1 VREEPKRT
9 GEVRDDGRALGKI
22 LVANRGEIAVRVL
35 RACREMGIRTVA
47 VFSEPDRAALHVQ
60 LADEA
65 HLIGPAPSNE
75 SYLRIDRILEAA
87 EASGAEAV
95 HPGYGFLSEN
105 AAFARAC
112 EETGLVFIGPRSE
125 TIALMGEKTGA
136 RREAVAAGVPV
147 VPGSLE
153 PLDDEAAIAREAGRI
168 GFPIMLKA
176 AAGGG
181 GKGLRLVESADELPS
196 ALARARSEAKSAF
209 GDDRVYL
216 EKAILGPRHV
226 EIQVL
231 ADLHGNAVHLF
242 ERECSIQ
249 RRHQKVIEESPSPLV
264 TAELRERMGTL
275 AVALVK
281 RVGYVNAGTLEFL
294 VDADR
299 RPYFLEMNTRLQVE
313 HPVTEEVT
321 GIDLV
326 KAQVRIAQGEALS
339 FGQEDLVQRGHA
351 IECRVYAEDPDAG
364 FMPSPGR
371 IIALRTPDGPG
382 VRDDSGVYEG
392 WEVPVHYDPLISKLI
407 TWAGTRD
414 EAIRRM
420 RRAVS
425 EYKVLG
431 IRTTLPF
438 FQRVLQHPSFVAGHF
453 DTSFVEAVFAED
465 DRGSPHRGGVEVAVV
480 AAAIQAFRERQAA
493 RRRPAADGAL
503 RSGWWDAGLR
513 EAHGGG
519 RGG

>member
-1 VREEPKRT
+1 VRT
-9 GEVRDDGRALGKI
+9 GGRTFGKVLI
-22 LVANRGEIAVRVL
+22 ANRGEIAVRVI
-35 RACREMGIRTVA
+35 RACREMEIGTVA
-47 VFSEPDRAALHVQ
+47 VYSEADRSALHVR

-65 HLIGPAPSNE
+65 RPIGPAPSRE
-75 SYLRIDRILEAA
+75 SYLSIERVLEAA

-95 HPGYGFLSEN
+95 HPGYGFLAEN

-112 EETGLVFIGPRSE
+112 EEKGLVFIGPRSE
-125 TIALMGEKTGA
+125 TIALMGEKTAA

-147 VPGSLE
+147 VPGTLE
-153 PLDDEAAIAREAGRI
+153 PLADEETIAGEAVRI

-176 AAGGG
+176 ASGGG

-196 ALARARSEAKSAF
+196 ALARARSEAKGAF
-209 GDDRVYL
+209 GDDSVYL
-216 EKAILGPRHV
+216 EKAIVRPRHI

-231 ADLHGNAVHLF
+231 ADSHGNTLHLF

-264 TAELRERMGTL
+264 TPELRSRMGAL
-275 AVALVK
+275 AVALSK
-281 RVGYVNAGTLEFL
+281 RVGYLGAGTLEFL

-299 RPYFLEMNTRLQVE
+299 NPYFLEMNTRLQVE

-321 GIDLV
+321 GVDVV
-326 KAQVRIAQGEALS
+326 KMQIGIAQGEALP
-339 FGQEDLVQRGHA
+339 FGQEDVAQRGHA
-351 IECRVYAEDPDAG
+351 IECRVYAEDPEAG
-364 FMPSPGR
+364 FLPSPGR
-371 IIALRTPDGPG
+371 ILALRVPDGPG

-407 TWAGTRD
+407 VWAHSRT

-420 RRAVS
+420 RRALS

-431 IRTTLPF
+431 IETTLPF
-438 FQRVLQHPSFVAGHF
+438 FERVLRHPAFEAGDI
-453 DTSFVEAVFAED
+453 DTSFVETVIAEKD
-465 DRGSPHRGGVEVAVV
+465 PTPAGRVQVAV
-480 AAAIQAFRERQAA
+480 AAAAIHALRARQAA
-493 RRRPAADGAL
+493 RLQPASGAAG
-503 RSGWWDAGLR
+503 RSAWWDAGLW
-513 EAHGGG
+513 EAHGRR

>member
-1 VREEPKRT
+1 VSERRKRP
-9 GEVRDDGRALGKI
+9 GEGRPGSGAFKKI
-22 LVANRGEIAVRVL
+22 LVANRGEIAVRVV

-47 VFSEPDRAALHVQ
+47 VYSEPDRAALHVR

-65 HLIGPAPSNE
+65 RFIGPAPSSE
-75 SYLRIDRILEAA
+75 SYLRIDRILDAA
-87 EASGAEAV
+87 ERSGAEAI

-105 AAFARAC
+105 ALFAQAC
-112 EETGLVFIGPRSE
+112 EGRGLVFIGPRSE

-136 RREAVAAGVPV
+136 RRAALEAGVPV
-147 VPGSLE
+147 VPGTLE
-153 PLDDEAAIAREAGRI
+153 PMGDEGSIAREAARI

-181 GKGLRLVESADELPS
+181 GKGLRFVASADELPS
-196 ALARARSEAKSAF
+196 ALPRARSEAKGAF

-216 EKAILGPRHV
+216 EKAIVRPRHV

-231 ADLHGNAVHLF
+231 ADVHGNAVHLF

-249 RRHQKVIEESPSPLV
+249 RRHQKVIEESPSPLL
-264 TAELRERMGTL
+264 TNGLRERMGRL

-294 VDADR
+294 VDTDR
-299 RPYFLEMNTRLQVE
+299 NPYFLEMNTRLQVE
-313 HPVTEEVT
+313 HAVTEEVT

-326 KAQVRIAQGEALS
+326 KVQIRIAQGERIP
-339 FGQEDLVQRGHA
+339 FRQEDLAQRGHA

-371 IIALRTPDGPG
+371 IVALRTPDGPG

-407 TWAGTRD
+407 VWAGTRED
-414 EAIRRM
+414 AIRRM

-431 IRTTLPF
+431 IQTTLPF
-438 FQRVLQHPSFVAGHF
+438 FQRVLHHPAFVAGEI
-453 DTSFVEAVFAED
+453 DTSFVEHVFAQT
-465 DRGSPHRGGVEVAVV
+465 DRDRPRPIEAAVT
-480 AAAIQAFRERQAA
+480 AAAIRAFRDRQTA
-493 RRRPAADGAL
+493 RRGPTAESAT
-503 RSGWWDAGLR
+503 RSAWWDAGVR
-513 EAHGGG
+513 EAHRGG